1 LLNLLSFDSAKLNKI
16 RELTKRIWK
25 KFADFNTF

>member
-1 LLNLLSFDSAKLNKI
+1 MFLSFDGAKLKKI